1 MNFFRHSDARGLSM
15 GFTSFSLWNFFR
27 INTPSSPSSPLW
39 HWETHRMDI
48 QTPPQCVS
56 HQKLWQKFTRIMDF
70 LYPFGKFIPNSIPIL
85 MPCQKL
91 WQSIVKLESVPQA
104 ILSQRPAPPPADLL
118 LLMLYCVLN
127 AFLVLVLFLGVK
139 YDYERIAPWKRCDIV
154 KLCRSPDINIPFL
167 CIFPIGVGTCPP
179 GFLET
184 EKWKHLFKLSLSLGG
199 LLVKMRRWW
208 EMAEEIDRSGGNCFL
223 SFSL

>member
-1 MNFFRHSDARGLSM
+1 MPEGFQWVLQVFHFETSSESTHHHHHHHHYGIEKLIGWIYQHRHNGCHIR
-15 GFTSFSLWNFFR
+15 SFDGNLPELLISCILF
-27 INTPSSPSSPLW
+27 S
-39 HWETHRMDI
+39 
-48 QTPPQCVS
+48 
-56 HQKLWQKFTRIMDF
+56 
-70 LYPFGKFIPNSIPIL
+70 KFIPNSIPIL

-139 YDYERIAPWKRCDIV
+139 YGFERIAPWKRCDIV
-154 KLCRSPDINIPFL
+154 KLCLSPDINIPFL

-184 EKWKHLFKLSLSLGG
+184 EKWKHFFKVSLGG

>member
-1 MNFFRHSDARGLSM
+1 MPEGFQWVLQVFHFETSSESTHHHHHYGIEKLIGWIYKHRHNGCHIRSCDRNLPELWISCILLA
-15 GFTSFSLWNFFR
+15 SLFQIQFQYWCR
-27 INTPSSPSSPLW
+27 VRSCDKVLW
-39 HWETHRMDI
+39 SWK
-48 QTPPQCVS
+48 VS
-56 HQKLWQKFTRIMDF
+56 HKQYWV
-70 LYPFGKFIPNSIPIL
+70 S
-85 MPCQKL
+85 
-91 WQSIVKLESVPQA
+91 
-104 ILSQRPAPPPADLL
+104 DLL
-118 LLMLYCVLN
+118 HHLLTCSCWCCTVY
-127 AFLVLVLFLGVK
+127 FLVLVLFLGVK

-154 KLCRSPDINIPFL
+154 KLCLSPDINIPFL

-184 EKWKHLFKLSLSLGG
+184 EKWKHLLKLSLGG